1 LTDSQKQL
9 KIMEKISEGAK
20 IENETQTEEAE
31 VQIEG

>member
-1 LTDSQKQL
+1 
-9 KIMEKISEGAK
+9 MEKISEGAK